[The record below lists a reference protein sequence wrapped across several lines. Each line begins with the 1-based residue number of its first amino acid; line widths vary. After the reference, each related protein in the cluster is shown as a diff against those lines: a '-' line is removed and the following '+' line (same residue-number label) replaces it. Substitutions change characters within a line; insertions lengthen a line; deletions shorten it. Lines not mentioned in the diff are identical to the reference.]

1 MMIYKQPSSDVHQVI
16 VLVTATVGQPART
29 LARGAHEY
37 VICTTVW
44 DQYQIYIPSA
54 KAPEEKGNKPI
65 ATAPQI

>member
-37 VICTTVW
+37 VICTTV
-44 DQYQIYIPSA
+44 
-54 KAPEEKGNKPI
+54 
-65 ATAPQI
+65 